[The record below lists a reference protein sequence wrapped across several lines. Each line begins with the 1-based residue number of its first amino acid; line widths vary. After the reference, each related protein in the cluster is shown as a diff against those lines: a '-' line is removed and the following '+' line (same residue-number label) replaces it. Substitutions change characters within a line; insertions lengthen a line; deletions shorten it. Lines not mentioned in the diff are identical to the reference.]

1 MVVYPWIEKLIMWV
15 FDGGAG
21 LAAYAII
28 GAIPQLEV
36 LKDDYKRYAALAIA
50 GVFALAAYMLGVATG
65 LMPMPIGFWGWI
77 DALLGNVGPVL
88 LVSQGIH
95 GARVLAKRRQESAPV
110 S

>member
-1 MVVYPWIEKLIMWV
+1 MATYPWIEKLIMWV

-28 GAIPQLEV
+28 GAIPQLEA
-36 LKDDYKRYAALAIA
+36 LKDDYKRYAALAMA
-50 GVFALAAYMLGVATG
+50 GVFALAAYMIGVATG
-65 LMPMPIGFWGWI
+65 LMPMPVRFWAWV

-88 LVSQGIH
+88 LVSQGVH
-95 GARVLAKRRQESAPV
+95 GARVLAKRRQESAAA